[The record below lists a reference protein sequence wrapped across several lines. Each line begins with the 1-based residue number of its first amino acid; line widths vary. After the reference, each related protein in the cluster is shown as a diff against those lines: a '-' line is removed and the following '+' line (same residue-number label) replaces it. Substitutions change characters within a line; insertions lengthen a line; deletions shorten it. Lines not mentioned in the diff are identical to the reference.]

1 MLDKMVAIFHD
12 DNGYPFVGYGSNP
25 QECYR
30 DLVAAYDGPFD
41 FDRVSFYTLA
51 EVKVKTETNVI
62 FK

>member
-12 DNGYPFVGYGSNP
+12 DSGYPFVGYGSNP

-30 DLVAAYDGPFD
+30 DLVAAYEYESID

-51 EVKVKTETNVI
+51 EVEIKTKIEV
-62 FK
+62 